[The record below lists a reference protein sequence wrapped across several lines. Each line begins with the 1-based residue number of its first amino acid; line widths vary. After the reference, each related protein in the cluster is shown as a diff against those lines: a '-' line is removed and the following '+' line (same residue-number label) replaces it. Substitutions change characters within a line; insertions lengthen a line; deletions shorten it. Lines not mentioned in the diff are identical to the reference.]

1 MNGEYEP
8 VDNPHWKDELRMK
21 MEEAVATEKQKG
33 NEI

>member
-21 MEEAVATEKQKG
+21 MEEAVANRKTKG
-33 NEI
+33 K